1 MSHMYKFKTFQNFLQ
16 TDSKHQ
22 GPPDHPS
29 VFQPVLLVPLEV
41 EIRALPVRPGFRA
54 AFGVEQAQLRK
65 PALVEGAS
73 GVVFGERSE

>member
-1 MSHMYKFKTFQNFLQ
+1 MSHMYKFRTFQHFLQ

-22 GPPDHPS
+22 GPSDHPS

-54 AFGVEQAQLRK
+54 AFGVEQAQF
-65 PALVEGAS
+65 VHQ
-73 GVVFGERSE
+73 